1 MTLAA
6 IKIVLIRRFV
16 KVRVDIP
23 PVEGHEAPDFFFWLF
38 SLMNFVSLLYMYSNK
53 KKLTLL
59 LLLLLFLSFMTLA
72 AIEIVLIR
80 KFMKVKADI
89 PPVDGHAASDFFSG
103 SFLS

>member
-6 IKIVLIRRFV
+6 IKIVLIRKFMKERA
-16 KVRVDIP
+16 DIP
-23 PVEGHEAPDFFFWLF
+23 PVDWHAAPKIFFGLF
-38 SLMNFVSLLYMYSNK
+38 SLMNFVSLLYMYRNK
-53 KKLTLL
+53 KKLT
-59 LLLLLFLSFMTLA
+59 LLLFLSFMTLGV
-72 AIEIVLIR
+72 IEIVLIK